1 MPKEFDMVGK
11 SICLATLMAFPSLG
25 LLAQGAE
32 QCTTALVTPAA
43 SASGRPMLWKNRD
56 TDALS
61 NKVIL
66 VKEVP
71 FTYLALVDA
80 DDASGRRAYAG
91 LNAEGFAIMNTVA
104 YNLPGAQSGD
114 LKDLEGSVM
123 ADALRTC
130 RTVADFEAYLKANQG
145 PGLGCQTNFGVFDA
159 TGRTVL
165 FEVHNR
171 GFSILEASEPP
182 EKYLIN
188 SNWSRSGRKGKGAGY
203 LRFERATELFR
214 GLAPEQ
220 RTPQK
225 LFSHLARDT
234 GHVLLQTPTLAELKA
249 LPAQPRWILTK
260 DCINKSYTSC
270 AVVLVGKDPKDS
282 GSRATFWILPG
293 EPVTAVA
300 LPLWVEAGSVP
311 EVFWKGKDAP
321 LWIESL
327 RIKQRI
333 RPFTESEKQE
343 YLDLA
348 GLDNREGTGFL
359 PRLLAVED
367 SGFRRVE
374 ALGAGPK
381 KPAELA
387 ALQEELA
394 SAALMA
400 MKSIKP

>member
-1 MPKEFDMVGK
+1 MSGRT
-11 SICLATLMAFPSLG
+11 ICLTLLVG
-25 LLAQGAE
+25 LAAVGVRAQGAE
-32 QCTTALVTPAA
+32 QCTTALLSPAA
-43 SASGRPMLWKNRD
+43 SASGRPLLWKNRD

-66 VKEVP
+66 VAEQP
-71 FTYLALVDA
+71 FSYLALVDA

-91 LNAEGFAIMNTVA
+91 LNAAGFAIMNTVA
-104 YNLPGAQSGD
+104 YNLPAAQSGE

-171 GFSILEASEPP
+171 GYSLLEAAAAPGQ
-182 EKYLIN
+182 YLVN

-203 LRFERATELFR
+203 LRFERATELLA
-214 GLAPEQ
+214 GLPVEQ
-220 RTPQK
+220 RNPRE
-225 LFSHLARDT
+225 LFRRMARDT
-234 GHVLLQTPTLAELKA
+234 GHVLLRTPVLADLKA

-270 AVVLVGKDPKDS
+270 ALVIVGKDPKDPS
-282 GSRATFWILPG
+282 SRATFWVLPG
-293 EPVTAVA
+293 EPVTTVA
-300 LPLWVEAGSVP
+300 LPLWVEAGAVP
-311 EVFWKGKDAP
+311 EAFWKGKEAP
-321 LWIESL
+321 LWLESM

-333 RPFTESEKQE
+333 RPFPEAEKQE

-359 PRLLAVED
+359 PRLLSAED
-367 SGFRRVE
+367 RIFRRVE
-374 ALGAGPK
+374 AFGAGPRSA
-381 KPAELA
+381 AELT

-394 SAALMA
+394 AAALLA
-400 MKSIKP
+400 MRGIQP

>member
-1 MPKEFDMVGK
+1 MFGR
-11 SICLATLMAFPSLG
+11 SICLTMLVSLSAVG
-25 LLAQGAE
+25 VRAQGAE
-32 QCTTALVTPAA
+32 QCTTALLSPAA
-43 SASGRPMLWKNRD
+43 SATGRPMLWKNRD

-66 VKEVP
+66 VPEQP
-71 FTYLALVDA
+71 YAYLALVDA

-91 LNAEGFAIMNTVA
+91 LNAAGFAIMNTVA
-104 YNLPGAQSGD
+104 YNLPGAQSAD

-165 FEVHNR
+165 FEVYNR
-171 GFSILEASEPP
+171 GYSILDASAPP
-182 EKYLIN
+182 ERYLVN

-203 LRFERATELFR
+203 LRFERATELLA
-214 GLAPEQ
+214 GLSMEQ
-220 RTPQK
+220 RNPRE
-225 LFSHLARDT
+225 LFRHLARDT
-234 GHVLLQTPTLAELKA
+234 GHVLLQTPTLAELKT

-270 AVVLVGKDPKDS
+270 ALVLVGKDPQDPA
-282 GSRATFWILPG
+282 SRATFWVLPG

-311 EVFWKGKDAP
+311 EAFWKGKEAP
-321 LWIESL
+321 LWMESM
-327 RIKQRI
+327 RIKQRV
-333 RPFTESEKQE
+333 RPFPEAEKQE

-359 PRLLAVED
+359 PRLLSLED
-367 SGFRRVE
+367 GIFRRVE
-374 ALGAGPK
+374 AFGRGPK
-381 KPAELA
+381 TSVELA
-387 ALQEELA
+387 ALQQELA
-394 SAALMA
+394 SAALAA
-400 MKSIKP
+400 MKGVKP

>member
-1 MPKEFDMVGK
+1 
-11 SICLATLMAFPSLG
+11 
-25 LLAQGAE
+25 
-32 QCTTALVTPAA
+32 
-43 SASGRPMLWKNRD
+43 MLWKNRD

-66 VKEVP
+66 VKEAP
-71 FTYLALVDA
+71 YAYLALVDA

-91 LNAEGFAIMNTVA
+91 LNAAGFAIMNTVA
-104 YNLPGAQSGD
+104 YNLPGPQSGD

-171 GFSILEASEPP
+171 GYSILEASEPP

-203 LRFERATELFR
+203 LRFERATELLA
-214 GLAPEQ
+214 GLPLER
-220 RTPQK
+220 RTPK
-225 LFSHLARDT
+225 EIFRRLARDT
-234 GHVLLQTPTLAELKA
+234 GHVLLQSPTLADLKV

-270 AVVLVGKDPKDS
+270 AVVLVGKDPKDPA
-282 GSRATFWILPG
+282 SRATFWVLPG

-311 EVFWKGKDAP
+311 EVFWRGKDAP
-321 LWIESL
+321 LWAESL
-327 RIKQRI
+327 RLKQRI
-333 RPFTESEKQE
+333 RPFAESEKQE

-359 PRLLAVED
+359 PRLLSVED
-367 SGFRRVE
+367 GVFRKVE
-374 ALGAGPK
+374 AFGTGPK
-381 KPAELA
+381 SSAELTG
-387 ALQEELA
+387 LQEELA
-394 SAALMA
+394 AAALAA
-400 MKSIKP
+400 MQGVKP

>member
-1 MPKEFDMVGK
+1 MFGRPL
-11 SICLATLMAFPSLG
+11 CLAILVGTISVG

-32 QCTTALVTPAA
+32 QCTTALLGPAA

-61 NKVIL
+61 NKVVL
-66 VKEVP
+66 VREHP
-71 FTYLALVDA
+71 YPYLALVDA

-91 LNAEGFAIMNTVA
+91 LNAAGFAIMNTVA
-104 YNLPGAQSGD
+104 YNLPGPQSGD

-171 GFSILEASEPP
+171 GYSLLEVAAAPGQ
-182 EKYLIN
+182 YLIN
-188 SNWSRSGRKGKGAGY
+188 TNYSRSGRKAKGAGY
-203 LRFERATELFR
+203 LRFERATELLAALPPAQWNPREIFR
-214 GLAPEQ
+214 
-220 RTPQK
+220 R
-225 LFSHLARDT
+225 LARDT
-234 GHVLLQTPTLAELKA
+234 GHVLLQSPTLTDLKA

-270 AVVLVGKDPKDS
+270 ALVIVGKDPKDPA
-282 GSRATFWILPG
+282 SRATFWVLPG

-311 EVFWKGKDAP
+311 DSLWKGKEAP
-321 LWIESL
+321 LWLESM
-327 RIKQRI
+327 RIKQRV
-333 RPFTESEKQE
+333 RPFPEAEKQE
-343 YLDLA
+343 YLNLA
-348 GLDNREGTGFL
+348 GLDNCEGTGFL
-359 PRLLAVED
+359 PRLLSAED
-367 SGFRRVE
+367 GIFRKVE
-374 ALGAGPK
+374 AFGVGPK
-381 KPAELA
+381 SAADLA

-394 SAALMA
+394 AAALTA
-400 MKSIKP
+400 MQSVRP

>member
-1 MPKEFDMVGK
+1 MFGK
-11 SICLATLMAFPSLG
+11 SLCLAILVGTLPVG

-32 QCTTALVTPAA
+32 QCTTALLSPAA
-43 SASGRPMLWKNRD
+43 SASERPMLWKNRD

-61 NKVIL
+61 NKVVL
-66 VKEVP
+66 VREQP
-71 FTYLALVDA
+71 YAYLALVDA

-91 LNAEGFAIMNTVA
+91 LNAAGFAIMNTVA
-104 YNLPGAQSGD
+104 YNLPGPQSGD

-130 RTVADFEAYLKANQG
+130 RTVADFEAYLRANEG

-165 FEVHNR
+165 FEVYNR
-171 GFSILEASEPP
+171 GYNLLEVAAAPGQ
-182 EKYLIN
+182 YLLN

-203 LRFERATELFR
+203 LRFERATELLA
-214 GLAPEQ
+214 GLSPEQ
-220 RTPQK
+220 RNPREI
-225 LFSHLARDT
+225 FRRLARDT

-270 AVVLVGKDPKDS
+270 ALVIVGKDPKDPT
-282 GSRATFWILPG
+282 SRATFWVLPG

-311 EVFWKGKDAP
+311 EPLWKGKEAA
-321 LWIESL
+321 LWTESM
-327 RIKQRI
+327 RIKLRV
-333 RPFTESEKQE
+333 RPFQEAEKQE
-343 YLDLA
+343 YLNLA
-348 GLDNREGTGFL
+348 GLDNHEGTGFL
-359 PRLLAVED
+359 PRLLDAED
-367 SGFRRVE
+367 RIFRRVE
-374 ALGAGPK
+374 SIGSGPK
-381 KPAELA
+381 SAAELS

-394 SAALMA
+394 GAALTA
-400 MKSIKP
+400 MQAVRP

>member
-1 MPKEFDMVGK
+1 MFRRTA
-11 SICLATLMAFPSLG
+11 CLAVLLG
-25 LLAQGAE
+25 FATTSLLAQGAE
-32 QCTTALVTPAA
+32 QCTTALLSPAA
-43 SASGRPMLWKNRD
+43 SASGRPLLWKNRD

-66 VKEVP
+66 VREQP
-71 FTYLALVDA
+71 YAYLALVDA

-91 LNAEGFAIMNTVA
+91 LNATGFAIMNTVA

-171 GFSILEASEPP
+171 GYSLLEASAAPGQ
-182 EKYLIN
+182 YLVN

-203 LRFERATELFR
+203 LRFDRATEL
-214 GLAPEQ
+214 LAALPLEQ
-220 RTPQK
+220 RNPREI
-225 LFSHLARDT
+225 FRRLARDT
-234 GHVLLQTPTLAELKA
+234 GHVLLRTPILADLKA

-270 AVVLVGKDPKDS
+270 ALVLVGKDPKDPA
-282 GSRATFWILPG
+282 SRATFWVLPG

-300 LPLWVEAGSVP
+300 LPLWVEAGTVP
-311 EVFWKGKDAP
+311 EVFWKGKEAP
-321 LWIESL
+321 LWLESL
-327 RIKQRI
+327 RIKQRV
-333 RPFTESEKQE
+333 RPFPETEKQE

-359 PRLLAVED
+359 PRLLGAED
-367 SGFRRVE
+367 RIFRKVE
-374 ALGAGPK
+374 AFGTGPK
-381 KPAELA
+381 TAADLA
-387 ALQEELA
+387 TLQEELA
-394 SAALMA
+394 AAALAA
-400 MKSIKP
+400 MQDIKP